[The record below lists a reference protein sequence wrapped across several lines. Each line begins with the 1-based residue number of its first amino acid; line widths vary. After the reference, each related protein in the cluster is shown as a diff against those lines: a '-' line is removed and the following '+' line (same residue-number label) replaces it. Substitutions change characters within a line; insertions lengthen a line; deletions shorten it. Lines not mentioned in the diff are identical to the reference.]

1 MSRRAQLVTYASK
14 HTDAL
19 GYKMLVAISS
29 RHYHV
34 ALGRIVFTCSRS
46 LNAE

>member
-19 GYKMLVAISS
+19 GYKMLVASS